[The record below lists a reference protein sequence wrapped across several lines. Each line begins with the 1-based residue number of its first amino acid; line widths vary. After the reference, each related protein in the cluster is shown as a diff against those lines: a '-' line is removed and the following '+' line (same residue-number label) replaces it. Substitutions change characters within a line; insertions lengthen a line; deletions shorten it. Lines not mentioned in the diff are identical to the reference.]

1 MMNRNQCTISWY
13 VNDNKIP
20 HKEAKVVD
28 DMLTIFK
35 ETIGDLTIMQG
46 DLRDFFWNGSDDNK
60 REERRDFYEKI
71 NRGSD

>member
-28 DMLTIFK
+28 DMLPIF
-35 ETIGDLTIMQG
+35 EEAIGDLTIMQG
-46 DLRDFFWNGSDDNK
+46 DLRDFFGMDLTITK
-60 REERRDFYEKI
+60 EKSVEI
-71 NRGSD
+71 SMRK